1 MKLKDFLQ
9 QFEGLDPETEI
20 YQTHDENDDGEI
32 LLNPNCI
39 LQNVQVIECP
49 WYKPEINHLL
59 MIPNHAVCN
68 LHSPKK
74 AWVIL

>member
-49 WYKPEINHLL
+49 
-59 MIPNHAVCN
+59 
-68 LHSPKK
+68 
-74 AWVIL
+74 